1 MSDPSAALP
10 VPVRAERGSC
20 PLVLLVH
27 GRANGEIPV
36 ELQALAAELQQR
48 RGAPVLLRALTD
60 PRPADLPPFEQPFWL
75 VPLLLLPGEHVR
87 QDLPRLRDALRAQGR
102 LRTLPFLG
110 SWPSWQRALV
120 EELGC
125 LVDRSW
131 PAGAVPRL
139 LHHPLASP
147 LGRRYLGHL
156 AATTGARCQE
166 AAYSLDPLEESLLTQ
181 QGPVLPLALAANR
194 LTEALTPSL
203 GEAAAPLLSRPRLL
217 QVVLDRLEALP

>member
-1 MSDPSAALP
+1 M
-10 VPVRAERGSC
+10 
-20 PLVLLVH
+20 
-27 GRANGEIPV
+27 
-36 ELQALAAELQQR
+36 
-48 RGAPVLLRALTD
+48 LLRALTD
-60 PRPADLPPFEQPFWL
+60 PRPAVLPPLDQPFWL

-110 SWPSWQRALV
+110 SWPSWQRALI
-120 EELGC
+120 EELSC
-125 LVDRSW
+125 LAGRSW

-194 LTEALTPSL
+194 LTEALMPSL
-203 GEAAAPLLSRPRLL
+203 GEAGAPLLSRPRLL